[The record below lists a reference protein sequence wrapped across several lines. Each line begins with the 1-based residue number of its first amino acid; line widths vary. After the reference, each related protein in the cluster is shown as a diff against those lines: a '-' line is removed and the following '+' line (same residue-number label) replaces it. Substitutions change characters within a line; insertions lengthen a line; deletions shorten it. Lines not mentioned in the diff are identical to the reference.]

1 MACFMALL
9 DMANFGDSRCFAF
22 IGKEKE
28 KINTFKMKTL
38 HSYKL
43 SLTGHL
49 RRKRRD
55 KGNSA

>member
-1 MACFMALL
+1 MALL
-9 DMANFGDSRCFAF
+9 DMANFGDIRCFGF

-28 KINTFKMKTL
+28 KNNIFKMKIL
-38 HSYKL
+38 HSYQL